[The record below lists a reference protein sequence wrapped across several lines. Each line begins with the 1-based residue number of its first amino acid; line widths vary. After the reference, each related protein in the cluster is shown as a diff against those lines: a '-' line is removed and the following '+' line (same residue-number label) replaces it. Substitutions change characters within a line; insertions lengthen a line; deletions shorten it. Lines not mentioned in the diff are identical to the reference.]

1 MPFTYPAPPP
11 SVSGDYNTIHR
22 LLQSPPLIA
31 RRLRTMAEQRF
42 IADALLTGRFTAVGG
57 AISYEQGGESL
68 YTDRSPEII
77 RPGTEYPQ
85 AGLPLGPTQ
94 TAAVDKWGQDVP
106 VWDEAIRRLNRNP
119 VDRAFVKLVNQ
130 MVKTVDGLALAV
142 IASQVTQTA
151 PAAASWATATAKQI
165 FLDVAKAKQVIIDLN
180 EGYDPD
186 TVVVPTLAWTYA
198 MATFADAGYLPRE
211 DRNAPLFTGEFPVID
226 GMRWLATPNI
236 PVANAGLVVDS
247 TQLGGMADENLGGP
261 GYAGSAA
268 GVETKSIRDDKKDG
282 YLLRAR
288 RVTVP
293 VVLEPN
299 AAHKITAVLP

>member
-1 MPFTYPAPPP
+1 VPFTYPAPPP
-11 SVSGDYNTIHR
+11 SVSGDYVTIHR
-22 LLQSPPLIA
+22 LLQNPTLIA
-31 RRLRTMAEQRF
+31 RRLRTVAEQRF
-42 IADALLTGRFTAVGG
+42 IADALLTGRFEAVGG
-57 AISYEQGGESL
+57 AVQFEQGESL
-68 YTDRSPEII
+68 YTDRSPEAI
-77 RPGTEYPQ
+77 RPGMGYPM

-106 VWDEAIRRLNRNP
+106 VTDEAIKRLNRNP

-151 PAAASWATATAKQI
+151 AAAASWATASAKQI
-165 FLDVAKAKQVIIDLN
+165 FLDVAKAKQAVIDLN
-180 EGYDPD
+180 EGYEPD
-186 TVVVPTLAWTYA
+186 TVVVSTLAWTLA

-211 DRNAPLFTGEFPVID
+211 DRSAPVLTGQFPVID

-236 PVANAGLVVDS
+236 PVANAALVVDS
-247 TQLGGMADENLGGP
+247 QQLGGMADENLGGP
-261 GYAGSAA
+261 GYTGAMG
-268 GVETKSIRDDKKDG
+268 GVETKSIRDDDNDRYK
-282 YLLRAR
+282 LRAR

-299 AAHKITAVLP
+299 AAYKITAVTP